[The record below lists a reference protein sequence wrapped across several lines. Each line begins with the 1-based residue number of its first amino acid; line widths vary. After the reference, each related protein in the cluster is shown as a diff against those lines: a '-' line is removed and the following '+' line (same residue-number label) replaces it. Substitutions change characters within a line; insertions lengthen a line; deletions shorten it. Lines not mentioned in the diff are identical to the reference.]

1 MHPVLFQFGPI
12 TIYTYGVLVATG
24 VLLGLW
30 YARRQA
36 PRAGLGRDTIWN
48 LGIYIVVAALVAAK
62 VWLVLSDW
70 QSYIANPGAILT
82 AATLQSGGT
91 FYGGMLGGA
100 LAIVLYAYFYDLP
113 ILSVSDTFAAA
124 IPLGHAIGRLGCFAA
139 GCCYGKA
146 TTLPW
151 GVTFTSEAAER
162 LAGTPL
168 GTPLHPTQLYEAA
181 AEFLNFLLLVWL
193 GARQR
198 FTGQM
203 IGAYFILYGIER
215 GTTELF
221 RGDPGRTLMFHGELS
236 LMQVVSVGLVL
247 TGALLWWRG
256 LRRMGQID
264 PATPAPARAHAEG
277 SPRAS

>member
-48 LGIYIVVAALVAAK
+48 LGIYMVVAALVAAK
-62 VWLVLSDW
+62 LWLVLSDW
-70 QSYIANPGAILT
+70 EYYMANPGAILS

-91 FYGGMLGGA
+91 FYGGMLGGV
-100 LAIVLYAYFYDLP
+100 LAIVVYAYFYDLP
-113 ILSVSDTFAAA
+113 VLSVSDTFAAA

-139 GCCYGKA
+139 GCCYGKP

-151 GVTFTSEAAER
+151 GVTFTSEVAER

-168 GTPLHPTQLYEAA
+168 GVPLHPTQLYEAA
-181 AEFLNFLLLVWL
+181 GEFLNFLLLVWL

-215 GTTELF
+215 GTIELF
-221 RGDPGRTLMFHGELS
+221 RGDPGRTLLFHGELS
-236 LMQVVSVGLVL
+236 LMQVVSLGLVL

-264 PATPAPARAHAEG
+264 AATPAPAQAHAEG